1 MRQEFYYPSSDGETQ
16 IHAIEWAPEG
26 EVRAV
31 LQICHGMQEHMGRY
45 DEVMRFLAEHGYLA
59 CGVETVMTVIATVVA
74 LLFLVSVLGIGF
86 TTGPNRTV
94 LFSTVSS
101 ILLLVTFLLN
111 ILFAWLHVALPVVI
125 IVNAL
130 AVIGWLFAL
139 YAALSGN
146 VKNQKS

>member
-1 MRQEFYYPSSDGETQ
+1 MKFRP
-16 IHAIEWAPEG
+16 IP
-26 EVRAV
+26 AV
-31 LQICHGMQEHMGRY
+31 IALLLGGLVCY
-45 DEVMRFLAEHGYLA
+45 GYIA
-59 CGVETVMTVIATVVA
+59 CGAETAITVIATVVA

-101 ILLLVTFLLN
+101 I
-111 ILFAWLHVALPVVI
+111 
-125 IVNAL
+125 VNAL

>member
-1 MRQEFYYPSSDGETQ
+1 MKFRP
-16 IHAIEWAPEG
+16 IP
-26 EVRAV
+26 AV
-31 LQICHGMQEHMGRY
+31 IALLLGGLVCY
-45 DEVMRFLAEHGYLA
+45 GYLA

-74 LLFLVSVLGIGF
+74 LLFQVSVLGIGF

>member
-1 MRQEFYYPSSDGETQ
+1 MKFRP
-16 IHAIEWAPEG
+16 IP
-26 EVRAV
+26 AV
-31 LQICHGMQEHMGRY
+31 IALLLGGLVCY
-45 DEVMRFLAEHGYLA
+45 GYIA
-59 CGVETVMTVIATVVA
+59 CGAETAITVIATVVA

-101 ILLLVTFLLN
+101 FLLLVTFLLN
-111 ILFAWLHVALPVVI
+111 ILFAWFHVALPVVV